1 MTDLARRVRLHVYRR
16 HLADTGRAPTPVEVA
31 RSFDLTPSQA
41 GGVFQSLATEADALV
56 LLPGSSYIWMAEP
69 FSAVPTSFP
78 VAAGDRTWWG
88 RELLGGMCAPVLA
101 GEHLFGYSRRCRR
114 RPAGLSWSPGA
125 VRGRPRRAGSHPR
138 CGRARP
144 CKTTVAGGGGR

>member
-1 MTDLARRVRLHVYRR
+1 MTELARRVRLHVYR

-41 GGVFQSLATEADALV
+41 EAVFQSLATEADALV

-88 RELLGGMCAPVLA
+88 NCIWDALGILATLQVDGWVSSGCPDCGEELRVEVVDGRLA
-101 GEHLFGYSRRCRR
+101 RGDGVAHLAV
-114 RPAGLSWSPGA
+114 PARDWWQSIGF
-125 VRGRPRRAGSHPR
+125 
-138 CGRARP
+138 
-144 CKTTVAGGGGR
+144 T

>member
-1 MTDLARRVRLHVYRR
+1 MTDLAGRVRLHVYR
-16 HLADTGRAPTPVEVA
+16 HLADTGRAPTPVEIG
-31 RSFDLTPSQA
+31 RTFDLTPSRA
-41 GGVFQSLATEADALV
+41 EGVLRRLATEADALV
-56 LLPGSSYIWMAEP
+56 LLPGSAYVWMAEP

-78 VAAGDRTWWG
+78 VAAGDRTWRG
-88 RELLGGMCAPVLA
+88 HELLGGMCAPMLA

-114 RPAGLSWSPGA
+114 KPAGLSWSPGA
-125 VRGRPRRAGSHPR
+125 VRGRPRRAGSHPG